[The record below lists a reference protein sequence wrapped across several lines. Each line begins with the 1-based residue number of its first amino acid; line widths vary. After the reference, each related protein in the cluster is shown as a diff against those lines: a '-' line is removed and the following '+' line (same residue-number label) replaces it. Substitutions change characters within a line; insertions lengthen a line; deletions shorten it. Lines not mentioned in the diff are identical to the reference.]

1 MHFNQPRFVMKKI
14 ITLLVAAG
22 FLLTFQNAIAQAY
35 RDVLGQRLNTITTA
49 VPFLMIAPDSRA
61 GAMGDAGVSS
71 TPDANSMHWN
81 PAKFAFIESEMGLSL
96 NYTPWLRALVPD
108 INLSYLSAFRRI
120 DELQT
125 VAFSLS
131 YFTLGEINFTDEAG
145 EFLFPVRPS
154 EFSINVAYAR
164 KLGEHFSGAIGVRYI
179 FSNLT
184 QGQFVGGVETR
195 PGTAIAADVSA
206 FYTRELNWRTPTI
219 FSAGINVSNIGN
231 KISYSDEI
239 HANFIP
245 INLRIGPSFTFNL
258 DDYNQLSLMV
268 DLNKLLVPTP
278 PIYQRDINGQIV
290 IGPDGEYVI
299 AAGRNPHRSVASG
312 ILGSISDAPG
322 GFREELNEIT
332 YSFGVEYWYDRQFAL
347 RAGYFHEHETKGDRK
362 FFTLGLGLKYHVFGL
377 DFAYL
382 VPLAQRSPL
391 ENVLRFS
398 LSFDFDALRPGNH
411 GN

>member
-1 MHFNQPRFVMKKI
+1 MKKI

-125 VAFSLS
+125 VAFSLT

-145 EFLFPVRPS
+145 EFLFPVRPN

-179 FSNLT
+179 YSNLT

-219 FSAGINVSNIGN
+219 FSAGINISNIGN

-268 DLNKLLVPTP
+268 DFNKLLVPTP
-278 PIYQRDINGQIV
+278 PIYLRDETTGNVV

-312 ILGSISDAPG
+312 ILGSFTDAPG

-398 LSFDFDALRPGNH
+398 LSFDFDALRSENIL
-411 GN
+411 N